1 VSAPLTARIRVA
13 IGAAALSAT
22 LFAFAFVAAPKSC
35 QWGNEAYFWAGVAAL
50 PALFV
55 LPFLLRAGAS
65 LLVRAGVGLGLV
77 LAGCAVWLGGLFA
90 ANFRIICTLF

>member
-1 VSAPLTARIRVA
+1 MRVA

-35 QWGNEAYFWAGVAAL
+35 QWGSDTYFSAGVAAL
-50 PALFV
+50 PALFA
-55 LPFLLRAGAS
+55 LPYLLRAGAS
-65 LLVRAGVGLGLV
+65 LLVRAGLGPGLV
-77 LAGCAVWLGGLFA
+77 VVGCAVWLGGLFA

>member
-1 VSAPLTARIRVA
+1 VSAPATARTRVVV
-13 IGAAALSAT
+13 GAATLSAA

-35 QWGNEAYFWAGVAAL
+35 QWGNEAYFWAGVAVA
-50 PALFV
+50 PALFA

-65 LLVRAGVGLGLV
+65 LPGRAGLGLGLV
-77 LAGCAVWLGGLFA
+77 LGGCAVWLGGLFA

>member
-1 VSAPLTARIRVA
+1 MTARVRVA
-13 IGAAALSAT
+13 IGVAALSVA

-35 QWGNEAYFWAGVAAL
+35 QWGSEAYFWTGIAAL
-50 PALFV
+50 PAFFA
-55 LPFLLRAGAS
+55 LPFLFRAGAS
-65 LLVRAGVGLGLV
+65 PLVRAGLGLAAV